1 MIQARAGRAV
11 EDVTAVATLRRCRP
25 EVERFGHDLLFDANI
40 PWLHLYTDSGPS
52 FRAQLPV
59 ARSRPIAFT
68 A

>member
-11 EDVTAVATLRRCRP
+11 EVVTAVATLQRCRP
-25 EVERFGHDLLFDANI
+25 EVERFGHDLLFDAKLLW
-40 PWLHLYTDSGPS
+40 PHLYTDSGPS
-52 FRAQLPV
+52 FRAHLPA